1 VQPNR
6 SSAMGAVSPD
16 DALIF
21 VKVTYQSDTN
31 LSSLFCLILLP
42 IEVNGVAVHKQEVSR
57 VAVCEFA
64 R

>member
-1 VQPNR
+1 
-6 SSAMGAVSPD
+6 MGAVSPD

-42 IEVNGVAVHKQEVSR
+42 IEVNGVAVHKQEISR